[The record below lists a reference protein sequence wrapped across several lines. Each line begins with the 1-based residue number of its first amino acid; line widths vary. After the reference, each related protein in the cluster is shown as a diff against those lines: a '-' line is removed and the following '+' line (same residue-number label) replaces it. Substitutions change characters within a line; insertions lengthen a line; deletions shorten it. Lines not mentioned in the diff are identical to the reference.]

1 MRGETMS
8 LFAIGDTHL
17 SFGTDKPMDVFRGWE
32 NYEKKLEKN
41 WKAVVN
47 DNDTVVIPG
56 DITWGMTLQE
66 ALEDFRFLD
75 SLPGRKIILKGNHD
89 YWWSTKKKADDF
101 FKSNGIE
108 TIDILNNNAYKAGEF
123 ALCGSRGWLFE
134 NAGEQDEKIL
144 RREVGR
150 LKMSVEEAEKLGG
163 EKIAFLHY
171 PPIAGGSVCEEI
183 CDVLINGG
191 VTRCFYGHL
200 HGPALSFAFNG
211 EMFGIKFRLVSGDFL
226 NFCPKLI
233 EKF

>member
-1 MRGETMS
+1 MS

-41 WKAVVN
+41 WRAVVS

-56 DITWGMTLQE
+56 DVTWGMNLQE
-66 ALEDFRFLD
+66 ALADFQFLD

-89 YWWSTKKKADDF
+89 YWWSTKKKADEF
-101 FKSNGIE
+101 FKANGIE
-108 TIDILNNNAYKAGEF
+108 TIDILNNNAYSVGGF
-123 ALCGSRGWLFE
+123 ALCGSRGWFFE
-134 NAGEQDEKIL
+134 NTAETDRKIL
-144 RREVGR
+144 AREAGR
-150 LKMSVEEAEKLGG
+150 LRMSIEAAQALGG

-171 PPIAGGSVCEEI
+171 PPIAGGSVCGEI
-183 CDVLINGG
+183 CEELVKGG
-191 VTRCFYGHL
+191 VKRCYYGHL

-211 EMFGIKFRLVSGDFL
+211 EMFGIEFRLVSGDFL
-226 NFCPKLI
+226 KFCPKLI

>member
-32 NYEKKLEKN
+32 NYEQKLEKN
-41 WKAVVN
+41 WRAVVG
-47 DNDTVVIPG
+47 DEDTVVIPG
-56 DITWGMTLQE
+56 DITWGMTLEQ
-66 ALEDFRFLD
+66 ALDDFKFID
-75 SLPGRKIILKGNHD
+75 ALPGRKIILKGNHD

-101 FKSNGIE
+101 FKENGIE
-108 TIDILNNNAYKAGEF
+108 SIDILNNNAYKAGDF
-123 ALCGSRGWLFE
+123 ALCGTRGGLFE
-134 NAGEQDEKIL
+134 NTEERDRKIL
-144 RREVGR
+144 LREAGR
-150 LKMSVEEAEKLGG
+150 LKASVQEAQTLGG

-171 PPIAGGSVCEEI
+171 PPIAGGKACEEI
-183 CDVLINGG
+183 CDVLVSGG
-191 VTRCFYGHL
+191 VTQCYYGHL

-211 EMFGIKFRLVSGDFL
+211 EMFGIRFRLVSGDFL